1 MLAENI
7 KKIYLGGS
15 EVQKMYLGE
24 SLIYPREPADEY
36 LMLGTTTGTSD
47 FMIGSS
53 TYMTGRPDCIKVHVV
68 QNPGGINTMYV
79 KQEDVLKTP
88 VFFYGDYSGFNSYEG
103 KKILSIDKW
112 NIDTSNLTNMQ
123 YMFKDCIEL
132 KKVDLRGFN
141 TSKVTSM
148 ESIFQNCPSLVSVD
162 LSDFNTENVAA
173 IDYMFDGCSSLKSL
187 DVSNFN
193 TINVANM
200 KSTFRNCNNLTEL
213 DLRAFDTTNCS
224 NLYMFDGSYKINKLY
239 LSRNFFN
246 SKTVTAYVF
255 NYLYYW
261 TDPESLEMF
270 VEAITAHNGVGKE
283 VVFVEE
289 TYKALTQT
297 QKNAIK
303 AKGWSL
309 SYFVHS

>member
-1 MLAENI
+1 
-7 KKIYLGGS
+7 
-15 EVQKMYLGE
+15 MYLGE
-24 SLIYPREPADEY
+24 SLIYQKDPADEY

-53 TYMTGRPDCIKVHVV
+53 TSITGRPDCIKVHVV

-88 VFFYGDYSGFNSYEG
+88 VCFYGDYSGFNSYEG

-112 NIDTSNLTNMQ
+112 NIDTSNVTNMQ

-141 TSKVTSM
+141 ASNVDNM
-148 ESIFQNCPSLVSVD
+148 EYLFANCPSLVSLD
-162 LSDFNTENVAA
+162 LSDFNTENAA
-173 IDYMFDGCSSLKSL
+173 SIAHMFDGCSLLKSL
-187 DVSNFN
+187 DVSKFN
-193 TINVANM
+193 TINVTNM
-200 KSTFRNCNNLTEL
+200 SNTFTNCNNLTEL

-224 NLYMFDGSYKINKLY
+224 NLYMFDGNYKINKLY

-255 NYLYYW
+255 NYLYNW
-261 TDPESLEMF
+261 TDPETLAMC
-270 VEAITAHNGVGKE
+270 VEAITSHNGAGKE

-289 TYKALTQT
+289 TYNALTRT
-297 QKNAIK
+297 QKNAIN
-303 AKGWSL
+303 AKGWRI
-309 SYFVHS
+309 SYFVHR

>member
-1 MLAENI
+1 MLSENI
-7 KKIYLGGS
+7 KKIYLGES

-24 SLIYPREPADEY
+24 NLIYPREPAVDDY
-36 LMLGTTTGTSD
+36 VMLGTTTGSTD

-53 TYMTGRPDCIKVHVV
+53 TSITGRSDCIKVHVV

-88 VFFYGDYSGFNSYEG
+88 VCFYGDYSGFNSYEG

-112 NIDTSNLTNMQ
+112 NIDTSNVTRIDF
-123 YMFKDCIEL
+123 MFKDCREL

-141 TSKVTSM
+141 TSKVTQMKSL
-148 ESIFQNCPSLVSVD
+148 FQNCPSLVSVD
-162 LSDFNTENVAA
+162 LSDFNTENVTS
-173 IDYMFDGCSSLKSL
+173 IDYMFDGCSSLDSL

-193 TINVANM
+193 TINVTSMSNI
-200 KSTFRNCNNLTEL
+200 FGNCNNLTEL

-224 NLYMFDGSYKINKLY
+224 SLYLFDGSYKINKLY

-246 SKTVTAYVF
+246 SKTDSYVF

-261 TDPESLEMF
+261 TDPESLAMF
-270 VEAITAHNGVGKE
+270 VEAITAHDGGGKE
-283 VVFVEE
+283 VCFVEE
-289 TYKALTQT
+289 TYNALTRT

-303 AKGWSL
+303 AKGWSI
-309 SYFVHS
+309 SYYVHS

>member
-1 MLAENI
+1 MLADNI

-24 SLIYPREPADEY
+24 SLIYQKDPADEY

-53 TYMTGRPDCIKVHVV
+53 TSITGRPDCIKVHVV

-88 VFFYGDYSGFNSYEG
+88 VCFYGDYSGFNSYEG

-112 NIDTSNLTNMQ
+112 NIDTSNVTRIDF
-123 YMFKDCIEL
+123 MFKDCREL

-141 TSKVTSM
+141 TSKVTQMKSL
-148 ESIFQNCPSLVSVD
+148 FQNCPSLVSVD
-162 LSDFNTENVAA
+162 LSDFNTENVTS
-173 IDYMFDGCSSLKSL
+173 IDYMFDGCSSLDSL

-193 TINVANM
+193 TINVTSRSNI
-200 KSTFRNCNNLTEL
+200 FGNCNNLTEL

-224 NLYMFDGSYKINKLY
+224 SLYLFDGSYKINKLY

-246 SKTVTAYVF
+246 SKTDAYIF

-261 TDPESLEMF
+261 TDPESLAMF
-270 VEAITAHNGVGKE
+270 VEAITAHDGGGKE
-283 VVFVEE
+283 VCFVEE
-289 TYKALTQT
+289 TYNALTRT

-303 AKGWSL
+303 AKGWRI